1 MKGNMFGEWSL
12 RLGEEEVEEKEEG
25 KKRRERGED
34 GTWMGVQGV
43 VSQGFYG
50 YAQVSHARVFR
61 LIQIN

>member
-34 GTWMGVQGV
+34 GTWMGV
-43 VSQGFYG
+43 
-50 YAQVSHARVFR
+50 
-61 LIQIN
+61 